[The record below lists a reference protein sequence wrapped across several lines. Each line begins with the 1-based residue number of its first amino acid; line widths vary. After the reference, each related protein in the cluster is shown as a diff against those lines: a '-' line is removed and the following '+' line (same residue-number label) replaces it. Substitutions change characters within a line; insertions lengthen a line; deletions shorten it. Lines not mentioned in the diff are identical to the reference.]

1 MELKAFRKS
10 KNLSQE
16 DFAHSIGYTLSM
28 VAKIEAGRVKASRN
42 FIDRVK
48 KIYPDINI
56 EQVFFS

>member
-16 DFAHSIGYTLSM
+16 SFAQSIGYTLSI
-28 VAKIEAGRVKASRN
+28 VSKIEQGRIKASRN

-48 KIYPDINI
+48 KVYPDINI
-56 EQVFFS
+56 EKVFFS